1 MSVRGSLSK
10 GDIATCK
17 TNWGLPVDEDIKDF
31 VRDEND
37 CHQCAVDGDV
47 LEQCSEHYVNHD
59 ESPVKIDFLTELG
72 WDQENCSLA
81 YYGNATSG
89 SDYEDYQQ
97 DYQESSASQIS
108 PNASYEN
115 ASSSSESIDYD
126 QSENFL
132 CGNGL
137 ENNRQSVGSVRTNK
151 WPRVGARPAR
161 DNSKFGLGAIADQ
174 F

>member
-1 MSVRGSLSK
+1 M
-10 GDIATCK
+10 
-17 TNWGLPVDEDIKDF
+17 NWGLPVDEDIKDF

-37 CHQCAVDGDV
+37 CHQCAVEGDV
-47 LEQCSEHYVNHD
+47 LEQCTEHYVNHD

-97 DYQESSASQIS
+97 DYQESSASEMS
-108 PNASYEN
+108 PNSYDN
-115 ASSSSESIDYD
+115 VSSSAESIDYD
-126 QSENFL
+126 TSENYL

-137 ENNRQSVGSVRTNK
+137 ENNRQSVGSVPTNI
-151 WPRVGARPAR
+151 WPRFGARPAR
-161 DNSKFGLGAIADQ
+161 DNSKFGLVTAAN
-174 F
+174 